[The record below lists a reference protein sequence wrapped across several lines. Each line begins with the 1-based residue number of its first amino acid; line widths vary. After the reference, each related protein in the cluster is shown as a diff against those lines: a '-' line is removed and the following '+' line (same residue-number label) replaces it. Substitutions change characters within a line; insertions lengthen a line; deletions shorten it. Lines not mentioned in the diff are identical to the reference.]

1 MKIRNII
8 IASLLLCMPFALS
21 AQTSDNTAETS
32 SKKSKKEVK
41 YNENGEIIK
50 TGYNYGP
57 LPAVAFD
64 ADKGFQLGALLNI
77 FDFGDGSD
85 YPNPRQKWYF
95 EASFFTKGSQL
106 FVVSYDNKFSIPG
119 VRFSSTVTLTNDK
132 AMDFYGFNGY
142 MSYYDAERVALGKD
156 KSNLNYFIYTP
167 KYRVNRLALLF
178 KTDFTGNIWDNKF
191 FWEAGYHLSYIK
203 QGYDNKQALN
213 LAKINKNK
221 DENKIFPETE
231 EPIFDLYRKW
241 GIISEEEAWG
251 GLSST
256 LRLGLLFD
264 TRDKEAAPSRGIWAE
279 AHAMVAPKWLGT
291 TNPYYR
297 YSVTFRHYVPIVKND
312 ILTFAYRLNYE
323 GTFGNDAPYYVLPFI
338 TVMGSNYDRD
348 GMGGYRTIRGLMRN
362 RVQGLDVASYN
373 AEFRWR
379 FVSFQLW
386 KQNISFGL
394 SLFSDGTM
402 VTKNYDMS
410 FKGDEQYRAEYDEYM
425 ALTGYR
431 TADRPHITVGAGLR
445 FIMNQNFIV
454 AFEYGMPLS
463 KFSSDPFIK
472 NQDGKGAFYIN
483 TGYLF

>member
-1 MKIRNII
+1 
-8 IASLLLCMPFALS
+8 MPFVAS
-21 AQTSDNTAETS
+21 ATVTES
-32 SKKSKKEVK
+32 SAASGEKVEKQEKKKKEVK
-41 YNENGEIIK
+41 YNDKGEIIK

-77 FDFGDGSD
+77 FDFGDGST

-119 VRFSSTVTLTNDK
+119 VRFSSTFTLTNDK

-156 KSNLNYFIYTP
+156 KNNHDNFIYTP
-167 KYRVNRLALLF
+167 KYRINRLAMLF
-178 KTDFTGNIWDNKF
+178 KTDFTGNIWNNKF
-191 FWEAGYHLSYIK
+191 FWEAGYHLSYLK

-213 LAKINKNK
+213 LKKINKNK
-221 DENKIFPETE
+221 DQDKMFPETE

-251 GLSST
+251 GLNST

-279 AHAMVAPKWLGT
+279 AHATIAPKWLGT

-297 YSVTFRHYVPIVKND
+297 YSVTFHHYVPIVKND
-312 ILTFAYRLNYE
+312 ILTLAYRLNYE
-323 GTFGNDAPYYVLPFI
+323 GTFGNSAPYYVLPFI
-338 TVMGSNYDRD
+338 TVMGSSYDRD

-373 AEFRWR
+373 AEIRWR

-386 KQNISFGL
+386 KQNIAFGL
-394 SLFSDGTM
+394 NLFSDGTM

-410 FKGDEQYRAEYDEYM
+410 FKGDEQYRAEYEEYM
-425 ALTGYR
+425 ALTGNR

-454 AFEYGMPLS
+454 AFEYGLPLS
-463 KFSSDPFIK
+463 KFSSNPYIK
-472 NQDGKGAFYIN
+472 NQDGNGAFYIN